1 MANNKPPG
9 LNKAFAYALSGPI
22 VILVMTDFSCG
33 NTARERDFIIAMV
46 LVSYVWAFMLCFFAI
61 LVHRNRRG

>member
-1 MANNKPPG
+1 MAKKTPPG
-9 LNKAFAYALSGPI
+9 LNRAFAYALSGPF

-33 NTARERDFIIAMV
+33 TTARERDFIIAMY

-61 LVHRNRRG
+61 LVHRKRSR